1 MKYYKF
7 LSVFD
12 NEPFMWRAINEE
24 EHYTIHI
31 SKNEILII
39 SIIPDIE
46 GWISA
51 DKQEVELAAL
61 RAVSNVLKSMGL

>member
-12 NEPFMWRAINEE
+12 NEPFMWLAINEK
-24 EHYTIHI
+24 EHYTVHI
-31 SKNEILII
+31 SINEILGI
-39 SIIPDIE
+39 STIPDIE

-61 RAVSNVLKSMGL
+61 RAVSNVLKSMKL